1 MKKKKKWIWI
11 SLLLLVL
18 ILFGLQRYYVY
29 VTQDQRKEEALAIQ
43 AAQEQLGITSHEE
56 LRKYV
61 WGQKD
66 GGDNIYWT
74 LIGKNKDNQ
83 DVMVWIKFD
92 ENNKP
97 VTGTNAVHGELLKN
111 GMNEAQIRNRFSSEV
126 PGGEIKRIMPGV
138 VNGIYVWQVYY
149 NDDTHNYYRFY
160 RFSNGEQ
167 VDLVYTIPNS

>member
-11 SLLLLVL
+11 SLLALVL

-43 AAQEQLGITSHEE
+43 AAQKQLGITSYDE
-56 LRKYV
+56 LRKYI
-61 WGQKD
+61 WGDKE
-66 GGDNIYWT
+66 GSDNIYWT

-83 DVMVWIKFD
+83 DVMVWVKFD
-92 ENNKP
+92 ANNEPAK
-97 VTGTNAVHGELLKN
+97 GANAVHSELLQN
-111 GMNEAQIRNRFSSEV
+111 GMSEAQIRNRFSSEV
-126 PGGEIKRIMPGV
+126 PAGEIKRIMPGV

-149 NDDTHNYYRFY
+149 KDGTHNHYRFY

-167 VDLVYTIPNS
+167 VDLVYTLPNS